1 MQYNRCTECRKTI
14 LRPYVWIQYWNL
26 LGLKTLITLN
36 YYCNSPTFTALCG
49 SLHAAPLCGS
59 LHAAPLYASLHTVAL
74 CGSL

>member
-36 YYCNSPTFTALCG
+36 YYCNSPTFTALF
-49 SLHAAPLCGS
+49 GS
-59 LHAAPLYASLHTVAL
+59 LHAAPLYASLHTAAL